1 MNASY
6 SLNDRVQITY
16 RNFDLATDEMLG
28 YVTEMGTITRV
39 WTDQKTITIRTDSG
53 KTYVRQ
59 IESEN
64 VKKVS

>member
-39 WTDQKTITIRTDSG
+39 WTNQKTITIRTDSG